1 MPPLLTL
8 VELREAI
15 ADAIADNEKAYDVPT
30 ICTALGL
37 ASGDSNEAFSSKR
50 VYVRSRIITK
60 SIGELVDL
68 AEKLLERYPDA
79 DDLENMIRLF
89 KATGRGVTGHIKNL
103 IFAADGPKPEL
114 VLNDALNNTIEI
126 VENSEYCLVYDLP
139 ISSKGLLWKHL
150 VEWWSNKNNLPF
162 PDKQTEYDLFYRL
175 IKSLAS
181 PPEKL
186 LFETYFKYFHPK
198 LGGELPALIPQVYLH
213 YDPKTLKELKGEKR
227 LSRQRMDFLLI
238 FSNNERVVIEVDGK
252 QHYSEGNLASPKK
265 YTEMVAEDR
274 KLRLLGYEVYR
285 FSGYELVNEAGK
297 EEVQNFFNKLLSKHD
312 IQCDRRSP

>member
-15 ADAIADNEKAYDVPT
+15 ADAIADNEKAYNVPT

-37 ASGDSNEAFSSKR
+37 VSGDSNEAFSSKR

-68 AEKLLERYPDA
+68 GEKLLERYPDA
-79 DDLENMIRLF
+79 DDLENMIGLF

-139 ISSKGLLWKHL
+139 ISSTGLLWKHL
-150 VEWWSNKNNLPF
+150 VEWWSKKNNLPF

-274 KLRLLGYEVYR
+274 KLRLSGYEVYR
-285 FSGYELVNEAGK
+285 FSGYELVNKAGK

>member
-15 ADAIADNEKAYDVPT
+15 ADAIADNKKAYNVPT

-37 ASGDSNEAFSSKR
+37 VSGDSNEAFSSKR

-68 AEKLLERYPDA
+68 GEKLLERYPDA
-79 DDLENMIRLF
+79 DDLENMIGLF

-139 ISSKGLLWKHL
+139 ISSTGLLWKHL
-150 VEWWSNKNNLPF
+150 VEWWSKKNNLPF

-198 LGGELPALIPQVYLH
+198 LAGELPALIPQVYL
-213 YDPKTLKELKGEKR
+213 R
-227 LSRQRMDFLLI
+227 
-238 FSNNERVVIEVDGK
+238 
-252 QHYSEGNLASPKK
+252 
-265 YTEMVAEDR
+265 
-274 KLRLLGYEVYR
+274 
-285 FSGYELVNEAGK
+285 
-297 EEVQNFFNKLLSKHD
+297 
-312 IQCDRRSP
+312 

>member
-15 ADAIADNEKAYDVPT
+15 ADVIADNEKAYDVPT

-68 AEKLLERYPDA
+68 GEKLLERYPDA
-79 DDLENMIRLF
+79 DDLENMIGLF
-89 KATGRGVTGHIKNL
+89 KTTGRGVTGHIKNL

-114 VLNDALNNTIEI
+114 VLSDALNNTIEI

-139 ISSKGLLWKHL
+139 ISSTGLFWKHL

-252 QHYSEGNLASPKK
+252 QHYSEGDLASPQK
-265 YTEMVAEDR
+265 YIEMVAEDR

-297 EEVQNFFNKLLSKHD
+297 EKVQKFFNKLLSKHH
-312 IQCDRRSP
+312 IHCDHLSL